1 MRTQRGTFQE
11 IMSKVLDFLEIFT
24 LTPRSATFLY
34 FGQRRQ
40 ILHAPD
46 HRKWRKPE
54 VVFQSSS
61 V

>member
-1 MRTQRGTFQE
+1 
-11 IMSKVLDFLEIFT
+11 MSKVLDFLEIFT

-40 ILHAPD
+40 TLHALD
-46 HRKWRKPE
+46 HRKREKQKA
-54 VVFQSSS
+54 VFQSSS